1 MNYLDIY
8 KDNRFQYNKI
18 KLKYIIKYSV
28 IGISFILMLLSL
40 NLFKAFCQV
49 ENKIFDIGAVGDL
62 GCGDNGQKTIS
73 SIQNTKTNLTIFLGD
88 LAYTSDLKRF
98 FNQSN
103 NLENNNTESQVLAAI
118 GNHDIGSG
126 DGNKVTR
133 KELMDHYKIPL
144 TGYYS
149 KTFDNGKILVIGMNF
164 TGLEQKDN
172 VAKNILENDQ
182 YAFVKK
188 TLENS
193 NATFKII
200 ASHAPFIS
208 QDCSSFII
216 SSCHDSLEKWAS
228 AIFSKYHEL
237 FKNTGVKLVLSGHNH
252 NYQRAEKD
260 GITYIISGL
269 GGQSKYKISHPG
281 NQMFADVYGFLNLSF
296 NNKSIEG
303 KFIDNNGN
311 MHKDMFTI

>member
-1 MNYLDIY
+1 M
-8 KDNRFQYNKI
+8 
-18 KLKYIIKYSV
+18 
-28 IGISFILMLLSL
+28 
-40 NLFKAFCQV
+40 
-49 ENKIFDIGAVGDL
+49 
-62 GCGDNGQKTIS
+62 
-73 SIQNTKTNLTIFLGD
+73 
-88 LAYTSDLKRF
+88 
-98 FNQSN
+98 
-103 NLENNNTESQVLAAI
+103 
-118 GNHDIGSG
+118 
-126 DGNKVTR
+126 
-133 KELMDHYKIPL
+133 
-144 TGYYS
+144 
-149 KTFDNGKILVIGMNF
+149 
-164 TGLEQKDN
+164 EQKDN

-228 AIFSKYHEL
+228 AIFGKYHEL

-260 GITYIISGL
+260 GITYVIIGL

-296 NNKSIEG
+296 NNKSTEG

-311 MHKDMFTI
+311 MHKDMFTIQ

>member
-1 MNYLDIY
+1 
-8 KDNRFQYNKI
+8 
-18 KLKYIIKYSV
+18 
-28 IGISFILMLLSL
+28 
-40 NLFKAFCQV
+40 
-49 ENKIFDIGAVGDL
+49 
-62 GCGDNGQKTIS
+62 
-73 SIQNTKTNLTIFLGD
+73 
-88 LAYTSDLKRF
+88 
-98 FNQSN
+98 
-103 NLENNNTESQVLAAI
+103 LAAI
-118 GNHDIGSG
+118 GNHDIGSS
-126 DGNKVTR
+126 DGNKVT
-133 KELMDHYKIPL
+133 KNELMDHYKIPL

-149 KTFDNGKILVIGMNF
+149 KTFDNDKILVIGMNF

-172 VAKNILENDQ
+172 VAKTTLENDQ

-216 SSCHDSLEKWAS
+216 SFCHDSLENWAS
-228 AIFSKYHEL
+228 TIFGKYHEL

-260 GITYIISGL
+260 GITYVISGL

-296 NNKSIEG
+296 NNTSIEG
-303 KFIDNNGN
+303 KFMDNNGN
-311 MHKDMFTI
+311 IHKDMFIIQ